1 MLKMNEEGARRE
13 FFARSGLQ
21 NNFPFW
27 ADGYNT
33 GSTLVA
39 NDAKEY
45 INYYLAKRAER
56 GCSMSSLSPDR
67 QSGVLLL
74 STGGSAIFICEIKS
88 QFTLMLPSRPIV
100 TPAEM
105 VTAVR
110 KAFMLTVS
118 TASAVF
124 KVSRPTIYQ
133 WESLS
138 DIEQIRAHSD
148 RDRMKELYRLA
159 QAWVARGPLAG
170 RWLEETL
177 SSGMSVLDLL
187 STDRINQAA
196 VLAAHDLLSTV
207 KSKLRGAEHSRS
219 LASVK
224 AMQTAFETLA
234 ANEKNRR
241 KGSP

>member
-1 MLKMNEEGARRE
+1 MLKMNEEEARRE
-13 FFARSGLQ
+13 FFARSVVQ
-21 NNFPFW
+21 NNFPVW

-39 NDAKEY
+39 TDAKEY
-45 INYYLAKRAER
+45 INYYLAKR
-56 GCSMSSLSPDR
+56 GGYSMSSLSSNR

-74 STGGSAIFICEIKS
+74 STGSNAIFICEIKS
-88 QFTLMLPSRPIV
+88 QFTLTLPNRPIV
-100 TPAEM
+100 TPADM
-105 VTAVR
+105 VSTVR

-118 TASAVF
+118 NASTVF

-148 RDRMKELYRLA
+148 RNRMKELYRLA
-159 QAWVARGPLAG
+159 QEWVARGPLTG

-187 STDRINQAA
+187 SADKINQIA
-196 VLAAHDLLSTV
+196 VLSAHDLLSTI
-207 KSKLRGAEHSRS
+207 KSQLRKAEHSRS
-219 LASVK
+219 LASAK
-224 AMQTAFETLA
+224 AMQSAFETLA

-241 KGSP
+241 KGNP